1 MSDLSLYS
9 NRVAMLDFYK
19 IAYGVIDKSTRAI
32 GLIPRRLSFFIGN
45 FLGQLWFCF
54 DKRHRHVALDNLTHA
69 FGDKMTPVEIK
80 RLARQV
86 FRNVAQIIF
95 EIGWS
100 MQLPDED
107 FNTFF
112 SVDGLSNLHTA
123 QKKQKGVLLLT
134 AHMGNWEFLPITA
147 AMIGLQAGTIYR
159 PLDFLPLEQFVKYIR
174 TRFGAKVIP
183 KRHSTRTILKSLKH
197 EESVGILLD
206 QSTHRGKGVF
216 VDFFGRRTCTNKGLA
231 LLALKTGAPVIPVF
245 QVREKLGFRANF
257 LPEVP
262 LIKTG
267 DITKDVEANTL
278 QYTRV
283 IETFIRRYP
292 DQWFWV
298 HRRWKVEPDPFP
310 I

>member
-1 MSDLSLYS
+1 
-9 NRVAMLDFYK
+9 
-19 IAYGVIDKSTRAI
+19 
-32 GLIPRRLSFFIGN
+32 
-45 FLGQLWFCF
+45 
-54 DKRHRHVALDNLTHA
+54 
-69 FGDKMTPVEIK
+69 
-80 RLARQV
+80 
-86 FRNVAQIIF
+86 
-95 EIGWS
+95 
-100 MQLPDED
+100 
-107 FNTFF
+107 
-112 SVDGLSNLHTA
+112 
-123 QKKQKGVLLLT
+123 
-134 AHMGNWEFLPITA
+134 
-147 AMIGLQAGTIYR
+147 MIGLQAGTIYR
-159 PLDFLPLEQFVKYIR
+159 PLDFLSLEQFVKYIR

-231 LLALKTGAPVIPVF
+231 LLALKTGAPVIPVL
-245 QVREKLGFRANF
+245 QVREKSGFRANF
-257 LPEVP
+257 LPEGP

-278 QYTRV
+278 QYNRV

>member
-1 MSDLSLYS
+1 
-9 NRVAMLDFYK
+9 MLDFYK

-32 GLIPRRLSFFIGN
+32 GLIPRRLSFFIEN

-159 PLDFLPLEQFVKYIR
+159 PLDFLSLEQFVKYIR

-206 QSTHRGKGVF
+206 QSTHRDKGVF

-245 QVREKLGFRANF
+245 QVREKSGFRANF
-257 LPEVP
+257 LPEGP

-278 QYTRV
+278 QYNRV

>member
-1 MSDLSLYS
+1 MVCPIY
-9 NRVAMLDFYK
+9 
-19 IAYGVIDKSTRAI
+19 T
-32 GLIPRRLSFFIGN
+32 
-45 FLGQLWFCF
+45 
-54 DKRHRHVALDNLTHA
+54 
-69 FGDKMTPVEIK
+69 
-80 RLARQV
+80 
-86 FRNVAQIIF
+86 
-95 EIGWS
+95 
-100 MQLPDED
+100 
-107 FNTFF
+107 
-112 SVDGLSNLHTA
+112 LHK
-123 QKKQKGVLLLT
+123 KKQKGVFLLT

-206 QSTHRGKGVF
+206 QSTHRDKGVF

-245 QVREKLGFRANF
+245 QVREKSGFRANF

-278 QYTRV
+278 QYNRV

-310 I
+310 N